1 MQAFWC
7 FALFLLFMT
16 FCSLSSLF
24 LLANDVVLHLKQ
36 EKWLLTQK
44 LQKRTIC
51 SLAFIFNCA
60 FPNFCKLRAVA
71 LDVNFVFLCLD
82 FYHLF
87 RKISNFCFVVHLCSC
102 TRTKR
107 RKRAKMTTWY
117 TQTWTNQHLEQ
128 VKLNPFLTTNFFST
142 YQDFSNFRHE
152 TRERRKRVNGIC
164 WNQTSVKWVNLARNS
179 LQLKNKYSRPIP
191 NYAFNVFQEYDLF
204 DRMTI
209 LILKL

>member
-7 FALFLLFMT
+7 FALYFAIHDLL
-16 FCSLSSLF
+16 LSLF

-60 FPNFCKLRAVA
+60 FPNFCKFRAVA
-71 LDVNFVFLCLD
+71 LDVKFFFFLCLD

-128 VKLNPFLTTNFFST
+128 VKLNPFDDNFFLYLSRSRLSRSSDDFLVST
-142 YQDFSNFRHE
+142 DRGWGLCTHLVFSS
-152 TRERRKRVNGIC
+152 I
-164 WNQTSVKWVNLARNS
+164 
-179 LQLKNKYSRPIP
+179 
-191 NYAFNVFQEYDLF
+191 
-204 DRMTI
+204 
-209 LILKL
+209 